1 MNERIKELAEQAGIW
16 QPTHDHKSWVRGEYI
31 ASPGELEKFA
41 RLIAKEC
48 AQLAMTEHHSTSPA
62 EYDEMEPYEQGCD
75 DTASAIS
82 GKIRRI
88 FGVE

>member
-1 MNERIKELAEQAGIW
+1 MNERILELARQVWPDPNISHVNH
-16 QPTHDHKSWVRGEYI
+16 T
-31 ASPGELEKFA
+31 KFA

-48 AQLAMTEHHSTSPA
+48 AVLAMTEHHSTSPA